1 VSNIY
6 SFANILPKEDK
17 MSAINLCVVG
27 LANNFTDNLCNKLSI
42 YLDMYYA
49 NVQKI
54 LDYEL
59 QVEDMEKICGKDY
72 LMKKQKS
79 VIKRICEYE
88 DSIINIEYSLLNDQ
102 DICAI
107 IKNCALII
115 YVNIDKNTYLKELE
129 SNDVNTNLKVI
140 NSDLYEDRSII
151 LRNVADITI
160 DYNSNEEEF
169 LEEFATKLMNYF
181 KR

>member
-1 VSNIY
+1 
-6 SFANILPKEDK
+6 

-27 LANNFTDNLCNKLSI
+27 LANKFTDDLCDRLSI
-42 YLDMYYA
+42 FLDMYYA

-59 QVEDMEKICGKDY
+59 NVEDMERICGKDY
-72 LMKKQKS
+72 LIKKQKS

-88 DSIINIEYSLLNDQ
+88 DSIINIDYSLLNNQ
-102 DICAI
+102 DICSI

-115 YVNIDKNTYLKELE
+115 YVHIDKEKYLSELE
-129 SNDVNTNLKVI
+129 KENI
-140 NSDLYEDRSII
+140 NSNEKFICEDLYDDRCVVLQS
-151 LRNVADITI
+151 VADIII
-160 DYNSNEEEF
+160 DYNDDENIF
-169 LEEFATKLMNYF
+169 FEEFAIKLMNYF

>member
-1 VSNIY
+1 
-6 SFANILPKEDK
+6 

-27 LANNFTDNLCNKLSI
+27 IANKFTDDLCNRLSI

-72 LMKKQKS
+72 LLKKQKS

-88 DSIINIEYSLLNDQ
+88 DSIINIDYSLLNDQ
-102 DICAI
+102 DICSI

-115 YVNIDKNTYLKELE
+115 YVHLDKNNYLLELE
-129 SNDVNTNLKVI
+129 NEELNINLKQI
-140 NSDLYEDRSII
+140 CGDLFDDRSVI
-151 LRNVADITI
+151 LKNIADISI
-160 DYNSNEEEF
+160 DYDKDEEKFFEK
-169 LEEFATKLMNYF
+169 FAIELMNYF

>member
-1 VSNIY
+1 
-6 SFANILPKEDK
+6 

-27 LANNFTDNLCNKLSI
+27 IANKFTDDLCNRLSI

-72 LMKKQKS
+72 LLKKQKS

-88 DSIINIEYSLLNDQ
+88 DSIINIDYSLLNDQ
-102 DICAI
+102 DICSK
-107 IKNCALII
+107 IKNCALIVYI
-115 YVNIDKNTYLKELE
+115 HLNKSKYLEEIEKEKINQNLKNTC
-129 SNDVNTNLKVI
+129 D
-140 NSDLYEDRSII
+140 DLYEDRNQILNSI
-151 LRNVADITI
+151 ADITVEYMEDENNFFEDI
-160 DYNSNEEEF
+160 
-169 LEEFATKLMNYF
+169 AIKLMNYF

>member
-1 VSNIY
+1 
-6 SFANILPKEDK
+6 

-27 LANNFTDNLCNKLSI
+27 LANNFTDNLCKKLSI

-72 LMKKQKS
+72 LVKKQKS

-107 IKNCALII
+107 IKNCSLII
-115 YVNIDKNTYLKELE
+115 YVNIDKDTYLKDLE
-129 SNDVNTNLKVI
+129 TDNINSNLKIVC
-140 NSDLYEDRSII
+140 NDLFEDRCMI
-151 LRNVADITI
+151 LKNIADITI
-160 DYNSNEEEF
+160 DYNLDEEKF